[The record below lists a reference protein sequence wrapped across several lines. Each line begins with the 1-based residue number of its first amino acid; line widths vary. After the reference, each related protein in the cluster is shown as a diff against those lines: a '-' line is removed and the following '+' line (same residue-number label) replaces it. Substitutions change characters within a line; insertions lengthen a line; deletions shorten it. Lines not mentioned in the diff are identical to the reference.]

1 MSKSKPKR
9 FTRKVVCPHCEK
21 TFTVRYARAGEE
33 PDDSEGT
40 GKVADD
46 CPHCGGTVM
55 ITLPPEY
62 IPEETTLRGEPG

>member
-9 FTRKVVCPHCEK
+9 FTRKVVCWNCKK

-33 PDDSEGT
+33 PDDSKGT
-40 GKVADD
+40 GKVAEP
-46 CPHCGGTVM
+46 CPYCGKSVM

-62 IPEETTLRGEPG
+62 IPEETILKSEPG